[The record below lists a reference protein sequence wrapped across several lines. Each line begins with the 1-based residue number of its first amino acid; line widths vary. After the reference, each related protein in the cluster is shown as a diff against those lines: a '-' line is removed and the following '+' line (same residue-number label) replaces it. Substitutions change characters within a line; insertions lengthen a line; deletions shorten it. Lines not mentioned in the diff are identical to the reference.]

1 MYKKVAFSF
10 TPISYDMDLWLS
22 TYQIILFGLR
32 LPVYWKYNKKF
43 VWDIFPPTNS
53 CSKLLWYLVNILRR
67 QPPVDFFLVLTM
79 RELSSIWDIDGSRKI
94 ILR

>member
-1 MYKKVAFSF
+1 MFKKVAFSF

-53 CSKLLWYLVNILRR
+53 CSKLLWYLVNIAACGL
-67 QPPVDFFLVLTM
+67 FLVLTM
-79 RELSSIWDIDGSRKI
+79 TELFSIWDIDFR
-94 ILR
+94 